1 MVPKRELIFVL
12 PYLGKLSFDL
22 RTRCRRTIE
31 RDLLYCKLKMIFRK
45 LNTLFQL
52 KGPLEKEIRS
62 GIYRYTC
69 SNSKVTY
76 YGKTFCH
83 FYTRAAEHMGIS
95 NLTGKCL
102 KSVKQAAISDH
113 LLQYN
118 CTINF
123 NDCSMLATDC
133 NQFKLHLREILLI
146 KRDKPILNR
155 TIKLFPSELFD

>member
-76 YGKTFCH
+76 YGKTFRH
-83 FYTRAAEHMGIS
+83 FYTRAAEHVWIS
-95 NLTGKCL
+95 NLTGKRL
-102 KSVKQAAISDH
+102 KNVKRSAVSDH
-113 LLQYN
+113 LLQCN
-118 CTINF
+118 CAINF
-123 NDCSMLATDC
+123 DDFSILATGF
-133 NQFKLHLREILLI
+133 NKFKLLLRESLLM
-146 KRDKPILNR
+146 KRDKTILNR
-155 TIKLFPSELFD
+155 TIESFPLELFD